1 MVHGVVHGTCIA
13 CIRACPLLLVQ
24 WRRELDAVLGGGAGT
39 GGAASGEG
47 AGAGGTS
54 GVGGAGAGEG
64 EGEAGAAEQLLCAQ
78 AIFDVLD
85 TMHEWRT
92 QHTRRNPISVNA
104 VAIGTLLDAAS
115 LPQLVAAAMR
125 CGAPCRAL
133 RYAEEHAAAEAPH
146 RVEHVVGPGMVPMVR
161 GFTASAVALIFP
173 AYRRTLEPD
182 GLLRAVHERTLEE
195 EALEHEQQG
204 RYSAAL
210 GCYQVMLQQEQAQ
223 EQAHAHAQWHGG
235 PAQAAGGG
243 QQEQEQA
250 QEQAAGAGAGA
261 GAGGAALLR
270 WRLGLCRCLRH
281 LGLLV
286 QMKDSADGALRHA
299 RGEGE
304 QLSLQSC
311 ALQAAWRLGR
321 WADVHE
327 LAQGCTAAGGGG
339 GSGGGGGGEVRA
351 GGAAAVGRGDWA
363 VEGEARFEAQLAS
376 AMHALQRREVH
387 AVEAHCHAA
396 RRALAPL
403 LVAASGASYIAAH
416 PHVIRL
422 QLLQES
428 RHIAS
433 TLAIPWPA
441 LRHLLCINKCSVR

>member
-1 MVHGVVHGTCIA
+1 
-13 CIRACPLLLVQ
+13 
-24 WRRELDAVLGGGAGT
+24 
-39 GGAASGEG
+39 
-47 AGAGGTS
+47 
-54 GVGGAGAGEG
+54 GEG

-223 EQAHAHAQWHGG
+223 EQAHAHAQWRGG

-243 QQEQEQA
+243 QQEQAQA
-250 QEQAAGAGAGA
+250 QE
-261 GAGGAALLR
+261 
-270 WRLGLCRCLRH
+270 
-281 LGLLV
+281 
-286 QMKDSADGALRHA
+286 
-299 RGEGE
+299 
-304 QLSLQSC
+304 
-311 ALQAAWRLGR
+311 
-321 WADVHE
+321 
-327 LAQGCTAAGGGG
+327 
-339 GSGGGGGGEVRA
+339 
-351 GGAAAVGRGDWA
+351 
-363 VEGEARFEAQLAS
+363 
-376 AMHALQRREVH
+376 
-387 AVEAHCHAA
+387 
-396 RRALAPL
+396 
-403 LVAASGASYIAAH
+403 
-416 PHVIRL
+416 
-422 QLLQES
+422 
-428 RHIAS
+428 
-433 TLAIPWPA
+433 
-441 LRHLLCINKCSVR
+441 

>member
-1 MVHGVVHGTCIA
+1 MPSLP
-13 CIRACPLLLVQ
+13 RVQ
-24 WRRELDAVLGGGAGT
+24 WRRELDAVLGGGAGDGT

-47 AGAGGTS
+47 GGGGGTS
-54 GVGGAGAGEG
+54 GGGGEG
-64 EGEAGAAEQLLCAQ
+64 EGDSGAAEQLLCAQ

-92 QHTRRNPISVNA
+92 QHMRRNPISVNA
-104 VAIGTLLDAAS
+104 WLGLANPNPKPNPHPHPNPNQVNAVAIGALLDAAS
-115 LPQLVAAAMR
+115 RPQLVAAAMR

-133 RYAEEHAAAEAPH
+133 RYAEEHAAAETPH
-146 RVEHVVGPGMVPMVR
+146 RVEHVVGPSMAPMVR
-161 GFTASAVALIFP
+161 GLTASAVALIFP

-210 GCYQVMLQQEQAQ
+210 GCYQVMLQQEHAH
-223 EQAHAHAQWHGG
+223 AHAHAQWRDGAAQ
-235 PAQAAGGG
+235 PAAGG
-243 QQEQEQA
+243 QQEPAQA
-250 QEQAAGAGAGA
+250 QAQAQAQAAGAGAGA

-304 QLSLQSC
+304 QLALQSC
-311 ALQAAWRLGR
+311 ALQAAWRLGS
-321 WADVHE
+321 WADVHK
-327 LAQGCTAAGGGG
+327 LAQGCAAVGGGG
-339 GSGGGGGGEVRA
+339 GGGGGGEV
-351 GGAAAVGRGDWA
+351 GAAAVGRGDWA
-363 VEGEARFEAQLAS
+363 AEGEARFEAQLAS
-376 AMHALQRREVH
+376 AMHALQRREVL

-422 QLLQES
+422 QLLQER
-428 RHIAS
+428 RH
-433 TLAIPWPA
+433 
-441 LRHLLCINKCSVR
+441 V

>member
-1 MVHGVVHGTCIA
+1 MHMAYI
-13 CIRACPLLLVQ
+13 LLRVQ

-47 AGAGGTS
+47 GGAGGTS
-54 GVGGAGAGEG
+54 GAGGAGGGVGGGER
-64 EGEAGAAEQLLCAQ
+64 EGDAGAAEQLLCAQ

-92 QHTRRNPISVNA
+92 QHRRRNPLSVNA
-104 VAIGTLLDAAS
+104 AHIGALLDAAS
-115 LPQLVAAAMR
+115 RPQLVAAAMR

-161 GFTASAVALIFP
+161 GFTESAVALIFP

-223 EQAHAHAQWHGG
+223 EQAHAHAHTQWRGG
-235 PAQAAGGG
+235 PAQAAGSG
-243 QQEQEQA
+243 QQEQA
-250 QEQAAGAGAGA
+250 QEQAQGA

-286 QMKDSADGALRHA
+286 QMKDSADGALRYA

-327 LAQGCTAAGGGG
+327 LAQGCAVVGSGG
-339 GSGGGGGGEVRA
+339 GSGSGSGSGSGGGEVGA
-351 GGAAAVGRGDWA
+351 GGAAAVGRGDWV

-428 RHIAS
+428 RHS
-433 TLAIPWPA
+433 
-441 LRHLLCINKCSVR
+441 